1 VVSEPALKVKCWAA
15 VQAAVWPLT
24 GQAPKMSLS
33 LKLSPSARV
42 SVTAM
47 SWARSGPLLPTVNC
61 TVTSLPGVCVPAGPL
76 SAADRLALD
85 GGGGGGVWIWML
97 LLLLLVSGSAVA
109 LLKLPLIV
117 WSPVASAGMWTL
129 TLVVVSEP

>member
-1 VVSEPALKVKCWAA
+1 MWTLTLAVVSEPGLKVKCCLA

-47 SWARSGPLLPTVNC
+47 SWAMSGPLLPTVNC
-61 TVTSLPGVCVPAGPL
+61 TVTSLPGACRPAGPL
-76 SAADRLALD
+76 SAADRSALG

-97 LLLLLVSGSAVA
+97 LRLLLVSGAAVA
-109 LLKLPLIV
+109 LLKLPVIV
-117 WSPVASAGMWTL
+117 
-129 TLVVVSEP
+129 

>member
-1 VVSEPALKVKCWAA
+1 MAPAAMWTLTLAVVSEPALKVKCWAA

-61 TVTSLPGVCVPAGPL
+61 TVTSLPGVCRPAGPL
-76 SAADRLALD
+76 SAADRLAL
-85 GGGGGGVWIWML
+85 GGGGGGVGGIGML
-97 LLLLLVSGSAVA
+97 AVALVVPGSAVA
-109 LLKLPLIV
+109 LLKLPLM
-117 WSPVASAGMWTL
+117 A
-129 TLVVVSEP
+129 